1 MKCVA
6 YRGTGGREVVEVTE
20 RPDPEPSKFEVLIAP
35 GYAGVNPAD
44 VLQREGKHPPPPGS
58 PLDVPGLE
66 VAGRIVACGEHVSA
80 FAVGDRAFGLV
91 GGGGLAD
98 RVLAGERELVH
109 VPERLDEMAA
119 AAVPE
124 AFITAFDA
132 IFRQAALA
140 PGDTLLVNGGNGGVG
155 TAAIQ
160 IAAAIGARVVASV
173 RSEAL
178 RARVGALGAI
188 ALAPADA
195 FAQVE
200 SLGGADVILELVGA
214 VNLRDD
220 IRVLAELGRIVIVGA
235 APGDEAQIV
244 LRDLMSRRA
253 QLIATTLRRRPPE
266 QKAQLIQEF
275 GRRVVPQLAAGK
287 VVPIVDRVFALD
299 HAADAL
305 DQVRAPGK
313 FGKILLATDD
323 PTALGN

>member
-1 MKCVA
+1 
-6 YRGTGGREVVEVTE
+6 
-20 RPDPEPSKFEVLIAP
+20 
-35 GYAGVNPAD
+35 
-44 VLQREGKHPPPPGS
+44 
-58 PLDVPGLE
+58 
-66 VAGRIVACGEHVSA
+66 
-80 FAVGDRAFGLV
+80 
-91 GGGGLAD
+91 
-98 RVLAGERELVH
+98 VLAGERELVH

-220 IRVLAELGRIVIVGA
+220 IRVLAELGRIVVVGA